1 MDGDRHDGGEEFAI
15 PPGDAVFPLLRVEPG
30 RRWCLI
36 QTRPRNEKWTN
47 AQLAAAGVRIYLP
60 LLTRVETHHRSRR
73 ETKLPMFPGYLFGC
87 ADAEEEDL
95 IQCNRCVW
103 NVRKLSLSEEEQ
115 LLADLRTV
123 RLCELE
129 SAEHRM
135 TVNPCLRSGDP
146 VRITAGAF
154 KGLRAI
160 VVRRVDALSVI
171 INLDFLGRS
180 IDIRW
185 DAGELL
191 PDD

>member
-1 MDGDRHDGGEEFAI
+1 MDGDRHDECGEFAI

-47 AQLAAAGVRIYLP
+47 AHLAAAGVRIYLP
-60 LLTRVETHHRSRR
+60 LLTKVETHHRSRR

-87 ADAEEEDL
+87 ADTEEEEL
-95 IQCNRCVW
+95 IHRNRCVW
-103 NVRKLSLSEEEQ
+103 NLRKLSETEEEQ
-115 LLADLRTV
+115 LLRDLKTV

-129 SAEHRM
+129 SAAHRM
-135 TVNPCLRSGDP
+135 TVNPGLRSGDP

-160 VVRRVDALSVI
+160 VVRRVDALSVV

>member
-1 MDGDRHDGGEEFAI
+1 MGGDLNGGEEIAG
-15 PPGDAVFPLLRVEPG
+15 PPGDAVFPLLRVEPD

-47 AQLAAAGVRIYLP
+47 SHLAAAGVRVYLP
-60 LLTRVETHHRSRR
+60 LLTRVETHHRNRR

-87 ADAEEEDL
+87 ADTEEEAL
-95 IQCNRCVW
+95 IRENRCVW
-103 NVRKLSLSEEEQ
+103 NLRRLSEPEEEQ
-115 LLADLRTV
+115 LLSDLRTV
-123 RLCELE
+123 RICELE
-129 SAEHRM
+129 SAAHRM
-135 TVNPCLRSGDP
+135 TVNPGLRSGDR

-154 KGLRAI
+154 KGLSAV

-185 DAGELL
+185 DAGELIL
-191 PDD
+191 DD

>member
-1 MDGDRHDGGEEFAI
+1 MDGGSNGGEEFAG

-47 AQLAAAGVRIYLP
+47 TNLAAAGVRIYLP
-60 LLTRVETHHRSRR
+60 LLTRIATHHRSRR

-87 ADAEEEDL
+87 ADPEEEAL
-95 IQCNRCVW
+95 IRRSRCVW
-103 NVRKLSLSEEEQ
+103 NVRRLSETEEEQ
-115 LLADLRTV
+115 LLADLKTV

-135 TVNPCLRSGDP
+135 TVNPGLRSGDR

-154 KGLRAI
+154 KGQPAV
-160 VVRRVDALSVI
+160 VVRRVNALSVI

-185 DAGELL
+185 DAGDLL
-191 PDD
+191 LDD